1 VARDKLKDA
10 KRKEA
15 WAATKTA
22 VHAYAKN
29 PCRATEID
37 VEAAFDKVKTL
48 TEAVESEATGSG
60 AKDSKAPL
68 PGQSKRKSKKPS
80 AP

>member
-1 VARDKLKDA
+1 MARDKLKDA

-37 VEAAFDKVKTL
+37 VEAAIEKVKTL
-48 TEAVESEATGSG
+48 TEATDSEA
-60 AKDSKAPL
+60 AEAAEARPKSKAK
-68 PGQSKRKSKKPS
+68 KRPTS
-80 AP
+80 

>member
-1 VARDKLKDA
+1 MARDKLTDA

-37 VEAAFDKVKTL
+37 VEAALDKVKTL
-48 TEAVESEATGSG
+48 SEATESETQEPKG
-60 AKDSKAPL
+60 AGHGRSEAKAK
-68 PGQSKRKSKKPS
+68 KRPAS
-80 AP
+80 

>member
-1 VARDKLKDA
+1 MARDKLKDA

-37 VEAAFDKVKTL
+37 VEEALDKVKTL
-48 TEAVESEATGSG
+48 SEAMESEAKQSEGAPSG
-60 AKDSKAPL
+60 QA
-68 PGQSKRKSKKPS
+68 KRKAKKRP

>member
-1 VARDKLKDA
+1 MARDKLKDA

-37 VEAAFDKVKTL
+37 VEAALDKVKTL
-48 TEAVESEATGSG
+48 TEAMEPEAEDSEAAG
-60 AKDSKAPL
+60 
-68 PGQSKRKSKKPS
+68 PGRSKRKAKKPP
-80 AP
+80 AG

>member
-1 VARDKLKDA
+1 MARDKLKDA

-37 VEAAFDKVKTL
+37 VEAAFDKVKNL
-48 TEAVESEATGSG
+48 TEAVESG
-60 AKDSKAPL
+60 AKDSEAPL
-68 PGQSKRKSKKPS
+68 PGQSKRKAKKPS
-80 AP
+80 TP

>member
-1 VARDKLKDA
+1 MKAA

-48 TEAVESEATGSG
+48 SEATESEATQPQDTR
-60 AKDSKAPL
+60 ARR
-68 PGQSKRKSKKPS
+68 SKRKAK
-80 AP
+80 

>member
-1 VARDKLKDA
+1 MSRDKLKDA

-37 VEAAFDKVKTL
+37 VEDALEKVKSL
-48 TEAVESEATGSG
+48 SDAIGSEATESG
-60 AKDSKAPL
+60 DSP
-68 PGQSKRKSKKPS
+68 PGGSKRKAKKRPAS
-80 AP
+80 

>member
-1 VARDKLKDA
+1 MARDKLKAA

-37 VEAAFDKVKTL
+37 VEAALDKVKTL
-48 TEAVESEATGSG
+48 SEATESEAKQNEG
-60 AKDSKAPL
+60 DR
-68 PGQSKRKSKKPS
+68 PGQSKRKAKKRP